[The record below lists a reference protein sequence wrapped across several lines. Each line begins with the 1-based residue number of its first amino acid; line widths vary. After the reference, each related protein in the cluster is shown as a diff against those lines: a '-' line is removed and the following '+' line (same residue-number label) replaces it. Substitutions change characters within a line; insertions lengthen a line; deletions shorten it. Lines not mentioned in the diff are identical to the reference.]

1 MLYKPLINTLI
12 IGLSVS
18 ALSML
23 LGGMLAWLVT
33 RADIP
38 FRKFFSFIIV
48 VPHMLPSWYKALA
61 WITIFKNERIG
72 GAPGL
77 LYIFGIDTPN
87 WLAYGML
94 PIILV
99 LSIHYFAF
107 TYLLVTAALSSIGG
121 DVEEMAEIT
130 GASRFTILRKITFP
144 LVLPALLS
152 ALILTFS
159 RAIGTFGVP
168 AFLGLKVGFF
178 VIPTQLYSSIRNRFT
193 VNAYILSIILIFI
206 SLITMYINQRAIG
219 KRKSYSTITGKAT
232 RATLVNL
239 KKWKYPVVVLMFLFV
254 FIAVVIPVVILLLQT
269 FLLRD
274 GVYRWDN
281 FTTDFW
287 IGVGS
292 ELYNGL
298 PGIFRNPEIITIL
311 GKTLKLVFLCSVIAT
326 LCGLILGYVIL
337 RGRRTSIG
345 RTVDTVTF
353 LPYLIPSISF
363 GAIYLSMFSKQIGF
377 LPSLYGTLALLVLI
391 SVVKYLPF
399 STRTGVSNMLQISSE
414 LEEAAV
420 IEGARF
426 GKRFSRI
433 ILPIAKKGMVSGF
446 MLTFISSIKELDL
459 IVLLVT
465 PALTTL
471 TALTYRFSE
480 NGLHQFSD
488 AVISIVVVI
497 VLVVYFV
504 AVKVFKADIAKGL
517 GG

>member
-1 MLYKPLINTLI
+1 
-12 IGLSVS
+12 
-18 ALSML
+18 
-23 LGGMLAWLVT
+23 
-33 RADIP
+33 
-38 FRKFFSFIIV
+38 
-48 VPHMLPSWYKALA
+48 
-61 WITIFKNERIG
+61 
-72 GAPGL
+72 
-77 LYIFGIDTPN
+77 
-87 WLAYGML
+87 
-94 PIILV
+94 
-99 LSIHYFAF
+99 
-107 TYLLVTAALSSIGG
+107 
-121 DVEEMAEIT
+121 MAEIT

-152 ALILTFS
+152 SLILTFS

-193 VNAYILSIILIFI
+193 VNAYILSIILIVI
-206 SLITMYINQRAIG
+206 SLVTMYVNQRAIG

-239 KKWKYPVVVLMFLFV
+239 RKWKYPVVVMMFLFV
-254 FIAVVIPVVILLLQT
+254 FIAVIVPVIILLLQT
-269 FLLRD
+269 FLLQD

-287 IGVGS
+287 FGNGLKI
-292 ELYNGL
+292 YNGL
-298 PGIFRNPEIITIL
+298 PGIFKNPEILTVL
-311 GKTLKLVFLCSVIAT
+311 GSTLKLVFLCSVIAT
-326 LCGLILGYVIL
+326 LCGLILGYIIS
-337 RGRRTSIG
+337 RGKRTTIG
-345 RTVDTVTF
+345 RTVDTVSF

-363 GAIYLSMFSKQIGF
+363 GAIYLSMFSKKIGF

-414 LEEAAV
+414 LEEAA
-420 IEGARF
+420 ILSGARF

-465 PALTTL
+465 PAMTTLTTL
-471 TALTYRFSE
+471 TYRYSE

-488 AVISIVVVI
+488 AVISIVVAI
-497 VLVVYFV
+497 VLTVYFI
-504 AVKVFKADIAKGL
+504 AVKVFKADISKGL